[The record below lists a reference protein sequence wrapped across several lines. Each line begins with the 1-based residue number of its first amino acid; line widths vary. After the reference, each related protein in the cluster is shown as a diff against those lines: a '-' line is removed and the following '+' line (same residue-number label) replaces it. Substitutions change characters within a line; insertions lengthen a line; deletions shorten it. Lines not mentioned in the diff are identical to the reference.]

1 MNDSYSMKHFFRNL
15 YRTQGQQFAFRAS
28 DREEYEQWRK
38 EFRGALRERLGL
50 AALEQIGAE
59 VRNRPPRLL
68 GETKEDG
75 FLRRKYVMETLPE
88 VFMPFY
94 MLIPDGAEA
103 DTGTVRM
110 TTDYPEDDGQENN
123 GTDTDRAGN
132 GANAAMTVRGVGGK
146 ARAILAIP
154 AHGAN
159 KNTVCGIAET
169 AEEAGKIAEAPD
181 ECYGAVFARKG
192 YVVFCPDPPGYGE
205 RVEPRPAED
214 VCFLGSQARTSL
226 DCSCKDLAQTA
237 EALGISLTALEIWEL
252 QRLLDF
258 ACGCPEVRE
267 DEQGKLIGCAGFS
280 GGGQYSMWLAAMDDR
295 IRLAVVS
302 GYVHGYLDSLLECHL
317 CPCNYA
323 PGLWTLGDISDI
335 CCLIAPRPLFIEN
348 GTEDAE
354 NGPEG
359 IAGPKRQAE
368 KIRRAYR
375 LLGREESMIHSTPAG
390 PHRWYGTCYE
400 FVEDA
405 LT

>member
-1 MNDSYSMKHFFRNL
+1 MNDSYSMKHFFKNL
-15 YRTQGQQFAFRAS
+15 YCTQGQKFAFRAS
-28 DREEYEQWRK
+28 DRDEYEQWRK

-50 AALEQIGAE
+50 AVLEQIGAE
-59 VRNRPPRLL
+59 VRDRPPRLL

-103 DTGTVRM
+103 GIA
-110 TTDYPEDDGQENN
+110 P
-123 GTDTDRAGN
+123 
-132 GANAAMTVRGVGGK
+132 
-146 ARAILAIP
+146 AILAIP

-169 AEEAGKIAEAPD
+169 EEEAEKIAEAPD

-214 VCFLGSQARTSL
+214 VCFLGPQARTSL
-226 DCSCKDLAQTA
+226 ECSCKDLAQTA

-252 QRLLDF
+252 QCLLDF
-258 ACGCPEVRE
+258 ACCCSEVSE

-295 IRLAVVS
+295 VRLAVVS

-323 PGLWTLGDISDI
+323 PGLWMLGDISDI

-348 GTEDAE
+348 GTEDVE

-359 IAGPKRQAE
+359 ISGPKRQAE

-375 LLGREESMIHSTPAG
+375 LLGREESMIHSTPTG